1 MLTQSYRFMVLAT
14 GLLLFGVIHG
24 ATTVSA
30 QATSEPVQ
38 INSSPN
44 GLIGLGLVGAEIG
57 LTVPALAGLHQTWA
71 FIVFPTVGAV
81 GGALAGHYL
90 LDNLNDSTGSIVAL
104 AVGMALIV
112 PSLVI
117 TLSATAYDPSD
128 EPTTTQPTQQTKR
141 SAYPRLA
148 RAKPKIPRS
157 RSRVGEGGFGLFR
170 LSERGLALG
179 VPAVSVSAMY
189 AATDVQRYSL
199 TQRSEVRVPVLSAT
213 F

>member
-1 MLTQSYRFMVLAT
+1 MVLAT
-14 GLLLFGVIHG
+14 GLFLFGAFHG
-24 ATTVSA
+24 ASKVSA
-30 QATSEPVQ
+30 QVTEPVH

-71 FIVFPTVGAV
+71 LIVFPTVGAA
-81 GGALAGHYL
+81 GGALAGHFL
-90 LDNLNDSTGSIVAL
+90 LDNLDDSTGSIVAL
-104 AVGMALIV
+104 AVGLALIV

-128 EPTTTQPTQQTKR
+128 EPTTTPMTTQQSR
-141 SAYPRLA
+141 QQPLRRLA
-148 RAKPKIPRS
+148 RARPKAP
-157 RSRVGEGGFGLFR
+157 GLGQGGFGLFR

-179 VPAVSVSAMY
+179 VPAVSISQLY
-189 AATDVQRYSL
+189 AASDVQRYSL
-199 TQRSEVRVPVLSAT
+199 TQRSEVRVPVLSAS